1 MLVAFPF
8 PRKENRGRERLSS
21 VFSITQLINGG
32 AGISTQVNPTPDWTL
47 LSYYIVKERRPLCHS
62 VTALTEENFYFPRDP
77 QEKTIVM
84 TNFPCP

>member
-21 VFSITQLINGG
+21 MFSITQLINDG

-62 VTALTEENFYFPRDP
+62 VTALTEENFIF
-77 QEKTIVM
+77 QETHRKKQS
-84 TNFPCP
+84 